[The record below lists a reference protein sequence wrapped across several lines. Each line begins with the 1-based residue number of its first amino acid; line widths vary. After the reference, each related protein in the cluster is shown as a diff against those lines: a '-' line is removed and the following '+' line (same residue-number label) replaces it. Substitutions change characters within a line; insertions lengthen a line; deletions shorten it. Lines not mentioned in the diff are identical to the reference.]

1 VILTNPAPLIIERM
15 PTAVVVRRPFTPI
28 LPQPQKFDVV
38 GSRPDTR
45 TRAHHKS
52 RSQTAFQ
59 RFHTPANQLISP
71 REEAKDKW
79 HFDRTLCVPLA
90 CSIAPSTTLAFAP
103 THGPCTVGVA
113 LTELELS
120 RGLPD
125 PRKPISLRPQGPR
138 VINLVFTVR
147 QKALGA
153 ARVVW
158 LTHGIN

>member
-1 VILTNPAPLIIERM
+1 V
-15 PTAVVVRRPFTPI
+15 
-28 LPQPQKFDVV
+28 
-38 GSRPDTR
+38 
-45 TRAHHKS
+45 
-52 RSQTAFQ
+52 
-59 RFHTPANQLISP
+59 
-71 REEAKDKW
+71 
-79 HFDRTLCVPLA
+79 
-90 CSIAPSTTLAFAP
+90 P